1 MEIKTVTVTDPR
13 EMLNTING
21 FCNQLKATSC
31 EICEDCLTGTI
42 NFASD
47 DFAIETETS
56 FRVENYYEDIASAL
70 QAAKDYITYYESVV
84 TRLEI
89 LRLLK
94 IDSKPIVIE
103 C

>member
-1 MEIKTVTVTDPR
+1 MEIKTVAVTDPR

-47 DFAIETETS
+47 DFTMETETS
-56 FRVENYYEDIASAL
+56 FRVESYYENIASAI
-70 QAAKDYITYYESVV
+70 QEAKDYITYYESVLM
-84 TRLEI
+84 RLEI
-89 LRLLK
+89 LRLLN
-94 IDSKPIVIE
+94 IDSKPIMIE
-103 C
+103 E